1 MFSTAILIGSKE
13 NSDALIGSLYKN
25 EIEFLKKETWVNK
38 NKIEKHGGLI
48 NAWLKAKIILT
59 KHEEDSTKQ
68 RKENLSFK
76 CSMEGETI

>member
-13 NSDALIGSLYKN
+13 NSNALISSLYKK
-25 EIEFLKKETWVNK
+25 EIEFLKEKKWINK
-38 NKIEKHGGLI
+38 KKIKKHDELI
-48 NAWLKAKIILT
+48 NAWLKAKKILT
-59 KHEEDSTKQ
+59 EQEDRTNQ